1 MIEKDD
7 RLLDEGIKENLTS
20 TPILG
25 RSEKFLNRRTINNER
40 NGLTKRYS
48 LENTNF
54 ETPPRTNDL
63 KMTYTNQESPWT
75 FNLEFKFSIG
85 GLCSWMW
92 KFYSPEHVTHRRLVR
107 PQFRD
112 DRPEILAAQNRTQ
125 NRMTESQAL
134 HILQKHHNKIKDDN
148 KNLKHENAKIK
159 VSALRGV
166 LSLDVFRQGFP

>member
-1 MIEKDD
+1 M
-7 RLLDEGIKENLTS
+7 
-20 TPILG
+20 
-25 RSEKFLNRRTINNER
+25 R

-48 LENTNF
+48 LENTNL
-54 ETPPRTNDL
+54 ETPPRTKDL
-63 KMTYTNQESPWT
+63 KMTYTNQ
-75 FNLEFKFSIG
+75 
-85 GLCSWMW
+85 
-92 KFYSPEHVTHRRLVR
+92 FYSPEHVTHRRLVR

-159 VSALRGV
+159 EELSSKEKEWEFKTKQLEEKQKRNCIWTFIAIAFISLALLIILNVMSQAINASARFNRG
-166 LSLDVFRQGFP
+166 GYT